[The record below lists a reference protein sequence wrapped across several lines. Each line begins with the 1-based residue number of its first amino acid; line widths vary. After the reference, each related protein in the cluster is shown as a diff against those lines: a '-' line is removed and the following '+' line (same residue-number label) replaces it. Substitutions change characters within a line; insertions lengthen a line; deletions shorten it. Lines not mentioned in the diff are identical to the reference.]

1 MLRILFGLILNTFNV
16 KKSPLFSHSIHI
28 TCICELVKMWTNISG
43 FILSFVHKHFFI
55 SFFLKFCIY
64 AFALVSLTPENSD
77 NGYATA

>member
-16 KKSPLFSHSIHI
+16 NKPPFFSCLFDI
-28 TCICELVKMWTNISG
+28 TYICELVKMWVNISS
-43 FILSFVHKHFFI
+43 FILSFVQKHFFI

-64 AFALVSLTPENSD
+64 AVAHVSLTPENSD